1 EMKWDDLN
9 KRRQWW
15 LTGFIALKMWNQW
28 ALVMICAL
36 VTTAAFYYPM
46 LQIRELYGNI
56 ASAIFYAAAY
66 FLCAKHIGFWII
78 NPICGLISLNDVK
91 RAYGPLTRRHVQDWV
106 VDWCTQPAGFA
117 EVPLDIAQF
126 ARANG
131 EGK

>member
-1 EMKWDDLN
+1 MKWDDLN

-56 ASAIFYAAAY
+56 ASAIFYFTMTPAPKFAG
-66 FLCAKHIGFWII
+66 LRSD
-78 NPICGLISLNDVK
+78 PIQQV
-91 RAYGPLTRRHVQDWV
+91 YQ
-106 VDWCTQPAGFA
+106 
-117 EVPLDIAQF
+117 
-126 ARANG
+126 
-131 EGK
+131 